1 MSGESFIERY
11 DVNRV
16 TKHDR
21 IGLLY
26 SQAFLHEPGEHLG
39 KQFVRQAVAPVDA
52 GVDLRLRGDDG
63 YAVSSNSSRPI
74 SQRRISDVPA
84 PIS

>member
-1 MSGESFIERY
+1 VAVSKSPV
-11 DVNRV
+11 D
-16 TKHDR
+16 
-21 IGLLY
+21 
-26 SQAFLHEPGEHLG
+26 EPTANLARAGADL
-39 KQFVRQAVAPVDA
+39 AVMPAKAGIHATIVARVDA
-52 GVDLRLRGDDG
+52 GVDLSLRGDDG